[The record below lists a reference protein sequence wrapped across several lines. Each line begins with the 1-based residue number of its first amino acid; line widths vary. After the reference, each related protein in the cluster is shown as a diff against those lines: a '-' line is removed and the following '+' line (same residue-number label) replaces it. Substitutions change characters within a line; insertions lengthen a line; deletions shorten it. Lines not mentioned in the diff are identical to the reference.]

1 MNQIK
6 SPLIRSI
13 SKMLLFCLG
22 TLSLYSQQ
30 TVKTETTKEEDVIV
44 LPIFNVEG
52 KSVNKGYQST
62 DIFGANR
69 MVVPIDKMDGSA
81 FVINSQMIKD
91 LSPRYL
97 TDVAKYVAGVEQP
110 RFYSAWDNIVIRGNN
125 SGTNLIDGFSLR
137 GYTEFLPMVL
147 IEQVEVIKGAQG
159 VLYGSV
165 SGGGVI
171 NRVTKQPRD
180 KFSGEIT
187 ANLGTYGYYS
197 RSIDLTGP
205 VANTNDKLSYRA
217 ISSFSKGG
225 GRQDNLMTE
234 SPEMVQFG
242 SLRYALPGGG
252 NVTAS
257 LSYVQREWSP
267 ASEVT
272 GGDSVTGLVDPAYHK
287 KHSYYES
294 LLISSEDY
302 RFTVIGEKMIGPV
315 ASRFAYYHADNPW
328 EDDALFACCGNTVAP
343 EPVFARY
350 RKQSGTTDSFYYDG
364 VWKFNL
370 GDGVA
375 NIINFGL
382 DRVTTDA
389 TAFQLANYGPQFDYG
404 LFDRNNPPKG
414 RVKIN
419 VSSPNNSVQSNQALT
434 TSSTGEYLNWRVS
447 FLQDR
452 FSAIAGI
459 RHINYMAKTKNFLGA
474 SRPEKTGS
482 RDLKRIGIV
491 GEITPG
497 LNVFAGFSETF
508 NVNTGIG
515 YIPPGSQIT
524 ASNYLPDP
532 GSKSKEFGL
541 HYSMKD
547 QRFNFST
554 SYYSLSQTGRVGG
567 GTSSFEPIRILP
579 DNTNTGVEFQ
589 LTAAPTDNLFLV
601 ASATKAKIN
610 DFLAN
615 GSIGARSADLSET
628 IYNAFAKYTFLEGD
642 AKGFGIGL
650 GMNHYGDKRP
660 SSIPSGSAGALPNYM
675 VPAVTTLDL
684 ALSYERGNWG
694 YSLNVVNLTDKIYI
708 TRFGGSLLALW
719 VNSGRVATIR
729 ARYKW

>member
-6 SPLIRSI
+6 SPQVRSI
-13 SKMLLFCLG
+13 SKILLFCLG

-30 TVKTETTKEEDVIV
+30 TVKTETTKQEDVV
-44 LPIFNVEG
+44 ALPVFNVEG
-52 KSVNKGYQST
+52 KSSSKGYQSV

-69 MVVPIDKMDGSA
+69 MVVPISKMDGSA
-81 FVINSQMIKD
+81 FVINPQMIKD

-110 RFYSAWDNIVIRGNN
+110 RYYSPWDNIVIRGNN
-125 SGTNLIDGFSLR
+125 SGTNLIDGFALR
-137 GYTEFLPMVL
+137 GGTEYLPMVM

-171 NRVTKQPRD
+171 NRITKQPRN

-187 ANLGTYGYYS
+187 QNLGTYGYYS
-197 RSIDLTGP
+197 GSIDLTGP
-205 VANTNDKLSYRA
+205 VANTNDKLSYRV
-217 ISSFSKGG
+217 ISSFSQGG

-234 SPEMVQFG
+234 SPEMVQSQ

-257 LSYVQREWSP
+257 LSYVKREWSP

-287 KHSYYES
+287 KHSYYAS
-294 LLISSEDY
+294 LVINSEDY

-315 ASRFAYYHADNPW
+315 ANRFAYNHSDSPW

-343 EPVFARY
+343 EPMFARY
-350 RKQSGTTDSFYYDG
+350 RKQAANNDSFNYDG

-375 NIINFGL
+375 NIVNFGL
-382 DRVTTDA
+382 DHVTTE
-389 TAFQLANYGPQFDYG
+389 TQAFQLANYGPKFDYG
-404 LFDRNNPPKG
+404 LFDRNNPPKAHV
-414 RVKIN
+414 RIN

-434 TSSTGEYLNWRVS
+434 TNATGEYLNWRVS
-447 FLQDR
+447 FLNDR

-459 RHINYMAKTKNFLGA
+459 RHINYKAKTTNFIGA

-482 RDLKRIGIV
+482 RDLKRFGIV

-497 LNVFAGFSETF
+497 LNAFAGFSETF

-515 YIPPGSQIT
+515 YIPTGSQIT
-524 ASNYLPDP
+524 ASSYLPDP

-541 HYSMKD
+541 HYAMKD
-547 QRFNFST
+547 QRYNFSA
-554 SYYSLSQTGRVGG
+554 SYYSLAQTGRTGG

-589 LTAAPTDNLFLV
+589 FTAAPTDNLFLV

-610 DFLAN
+610 DFKAD

-694 YSLNVVNLTDKIYI
+694 YSLNVVNLTDKIYV
-708 TRFGGSLLALW
+708 TRFGGSLLAVW